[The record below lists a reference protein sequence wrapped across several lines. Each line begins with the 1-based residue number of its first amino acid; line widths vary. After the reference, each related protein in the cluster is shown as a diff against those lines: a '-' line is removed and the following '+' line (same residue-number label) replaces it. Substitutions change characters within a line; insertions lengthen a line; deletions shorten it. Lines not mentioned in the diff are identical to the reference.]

1 MIADN
6 TFLSLESSLF
16 YFRFGFFTLS
26 IIYVL
31 SRIPNFQNQFF
42 KFLFITYVIVLADA
56 IFQFFIGIN
65 SIGLL
70 IMLIYNDINIVHSY
84 GYTYSGEF
92 PSDRLTGFFGKESIL
107 GSYLSRLF
115 PFFLVFIFKIYA
127 DQISLKKF
135 LLIVIFLIAILVVFL
150 SGERSAF
157 FSILIY
163 LFIFFFVTKFD
174 IKFKFIS
181 IFLIIISI
189 VSISFIY
196 KGTFNRMIIKTID
209 QIYGD
214 YQDDNTENKIKL
226 FSIQHQVVFTS
237 AIRMFKDNTLFAL
250 NKKC

>member
-92 PSDRLTGFFGKESIL
+92 PSDRLTGFFWEGIN
-107 GSYLSRLF
+107 SR
-115 PFFLVFIFKIYA
+115 K
-127 DQISLKKF
+127 
-135 LLIVIFLIAILVVFL
+135 
-150 SGERSAF
+150 
-157 FSILIY
+157 
-163 LFIFFFVTKFD
+163 LFIKTLSFFF
-174 IKFKFIS
+174 
-181 IFLIIISI
+181 
-189 VSISFIY
+189 
-196 KGTFNRMIIKTID
+196 
-209 QIYGD
+209 
-214 YQDDNTENKIKL
+214 
-226 FSIQHQVVFTS
+226 
-237 AIRMFKDNTLFAL
+237 
-250 NKKC
+250 